1 MLVTG
6 YWLLVAG
13 CWLLVAGCWLLVAG
27 YWLAL
32 AGILFHS
39 AFPDP
44 FNLVIGKANRKGQ
57 AAVKKIEPVPG
68 DCFNNKTRAALGF
81 EKTVEIPVKSEEYYH
96 NQNRWDQ
103 KPRYGQCPQQD
114 ENQYINGYNADAVGD
129 F

>member
-1 MLVTG
+1 M
-6 YWLLVAG
+6 
-13 CWLLVAGCWLLVAG
+13 
-27 YWLAL
+27 
-32 AGILFHS
+32 
-39 AFPDP
+39 
-44 FNLVIGKANRKGQ
+44 
-57 AAVKKIEPVPG
+57 PG

-129 F
+129 FQVQVISELTLTQDQIGPGESAIKEIGL